1 MKYRAWFFLVT
12 GTLAGCSTTW
22 HNASISDPSILARQL
37 AIDEGYCTRVAAGA
51 APMPEIRLDTS
62 SQQSYAVAGTTT
74 TLGPNGPQTSFHSGT
89 ITPTN
94 NFGSGF
100 SSGLSQGAALG
111 ATIRARRERDAVIKG
126 CMFNLGWTDTARPAS
141 AGTDSQ
147 PTRPPSIQSP
157 AVPATAPRDAAG
169 TAAPKHEDSANL
181 SCDQWVNDVAVVV
194 DSAQANGMKREDL
207 ARASQDYLTTV
218 NASGRDH
225 LIFGY
230 IISARYQI
238 SSTELSSE
246 NFPRFIRWECEKDW
260 SGIGLGK
267 S

>member
-1 MKYRAWFFLVT
+1 MKYRAWLFLVT
-12 GTLAGCSTTW
+12 GTLVGCGTTW
-22 HNASISDPSILARQL
+22 HNANISDPSILARQL

-51 APMPEIRLDTS
+51 APMPETRLDTS
-62 SQQSYAVAGTTT
+62 SQQSYAVSGKTT

-111 ATIRARRERDAVIKG
+111 AAIRARRERDAVIKG
-126 CMFNLGWTDTARPAS
+126 CMFNLGWSDTAIPVS
-141 AGTDSQ
+141 ARATSQ
-147 PTRPPSIQSP
+147 PTTPSTRPP
-157 AVPATAPRDAAG
+157 AAPATLSRGDAG
-169 TAAPKHEDSANL
+169 MAAPKHENSANL
-181 SCDQWVNDVAVVV
+181 SCDQWVNDVAVAV

-207 ARASQDYLTTV
+207 VRASQGYLGTV
-218 NASGRDH
+218 NASGRER
-225 LIFGY
+225 LIFAY
-230 IISARYQI
+230 IIRARYQI

-246 NFPRFIRWECEKDW
+246 DFPRYIRWECDKGW
-260 SGIGLGK
+260 AGIGLGQ